1 MYIAEITSKTF
12 DKATS
17 QLVVGVTFTDG
28 TDTQTQSLRFG
39 ADFDFNAVK
48 RNIKQRL
55 ELLNAGGANAEAIAV
70 GTVDVSTVVDDTRT
84 VEEIKA
90 SEWLHNFQRLEKV
103 QQLIDLGVLTGNE
116 TPVKTLRTKVS
127 TDFKAAYINI
137 F

>member
-84 VEEIKA
+84 VEEIEA
-90 SEWLHNFQRLEKV
+90 SEWLRNFQRLEKV

-127 TDFKAAYINI
+127 TDFKAAYINL